1 MDTFEEKVWR
11 HAATNKS
18 IFDFST
24 FRNELHSHIEWKQA
38 NRNSKMFANILLV
51 FLDIPNRIFDE
62 RKTFFISLCK
72 KI

>member
-24 FRNELHSHIEWKQA
+24 FCNELHSHIEWKQA

-62 RKTFFISLCK
+62 RKTFFIVLCK

>member
-11 HAATNKS
+11 HAATIKS

-24 FRNELHSHIEWKQA
+24 FCNELHSHIEWKQA
-38 NRNSKMFANILLV
+38 NCNSKMFANILLV